1 MSIENSMESTPASWK
16 LQTWI
21 FSSPHSHTCRRIV
34 VAHIWSCDTE
44 RRNSKYRL
52 RFLAV
57 AADNL
62 GLNRRQLSA
71 SVAWHPV
78 LGGVLV
84 FHLLLY
90 ITMFFIY
97 FASDSQHTKDAF
109 QDCPPP
115 PLTLPQWVSQLWM
128 YVITFISISCCE
140 RHESLGKFILFFSA
154 CGHIECKLPKHLTLK
169 HTWWITCMFP
179 QWQQFDSVIVT
190 DEDVFIY

>member
-115 PLTLPQWVSQLWM
+115 LNSPPVGESAMNVCYHIHQHIMLWKTWKPWK
-128 YVITFISISCCE
+128 IHS
-140 RHESLGKFILFFSA
+140 FFF
-154 CGHIECKLPKHLTLK
+154 CLWPY
-169 HTWWITCMFP
+169 WM
-179 QWQQFDSVIVT
+179 
-190 DEDVFIY
+190 